1 MNEPELEKKD
11 IALGDAEIASIIE
24 ASKKASYQKSQ
35 KAPVRDTV
43 NFTARKLVD
52 IAFEAEERRRS
63 NQMIVWKVG
72 QDPDDSSQVTKK
84 KFQP

>member
-1 MNEPELEKKD
+1 MIDEMNEPELEKKD

-43 NFTARKLVD
+43 NLLQ
-52 IAFEAEERRRS
+52 E
-63 NQMIVWKVG
+63 NL
-72 QDPDDSSQVTKK
+72 
-84 KFQP
+84 